1 MDEIDYKIIS
11 ILCKDARTPFRQI
24 AKNLGIGTDAV
35 IRRFNKLQQDG
46 IVSGSTVVLSSKA
59 CGVQGLCGLFIK
71 IKSGSSIN
79 KVVEQLKNTNLS
91 DFYQTYG
98 EYDFY
103 ADLYFKNFEE
113 VFSLIDNLRLTKD
126 IALIDHVIFVQQD
139 WQLPYIIHFVT
150 DLPIW
155 AYPVKKE

>member
-24 AKNLGIGTDAV
+24 AKNLGIGIDAV
-35 IRRFNKLQQDG
+35 IRRFDKLQQEG
-46 IVSGSTVVLSSKA
+46 IISGSTVILSSKA

-71 IKSGSSIN
+71 IRPGSSLN
-79 KVVEQLKNTNLS
+79 TVVDQLKSTNLS
-91 DFYQTYG
+91 DFVQIYG

-103 ADLYFKNFEE
+103 AQVYFKDFED
-113 VFSLIDNLRLTKD
+113 VFVLIDSLRLIKDISLIDHM
-126 IALIDHVIFVQQD
+126 IYVQQD
-139 WQLPYIIHFVT
+139 WQFPYKVHFVI

-155 AYPVKKE
+155 AYPVKKQ